1 MEVSTKPQNH
11 VVVLQE
17 VTGVV
22 GVSGYK
28 KVLKTWVCNKWAN
41 VHC

>member
-1 MEVSTKPQNH
+1 MEVSTKPNPCF
-11 VVVLQE
+11 VLQE

-28 KVLKTWVCNKWAN
+28 KEVQNN
-41 VHC
+41 